1 MKREKIG
8 TLMAVSA
15 ASAMIL
21 AGFLGPLSGERS
33 GIWQPKME
41 VLASKQTSVKTAAV
55 SVENTEGETEEQG
68 YKAEDYEYL
77 LSLKPENSESVKV
90 KDYNKQVLD
99 WEDEEAYHKTEDI
112 LHKVYYKIGEEDP
125 NYGFFKTTLA
135 NTWEECSVLH
145 YNACHRKKPSYSGSI
160 SREKHGDIYGD
171 DVVLAGAYA
180 DFCFNYDWNTISE
193 MTVAQRDAAFENI
206 RDKMQEAL
214 DEADESELQN
224 EEKMEKLLG
233 EKLAGLKAEP
243 GCEFMEAEDT
253 DLGYYYVG
261 YYGYGD
267 MSDGEW
273 SYNSCETGSNSGE
286 GYSTQ
291 LSAEEQYDLV
301 FQTLMFPDY
310 KTMTV
315 SEFNRR
321 VNSIFNGD
329 EADNDFWKAYENVM
343 MTLEDSGQWTE
354 EEADFLKK
362 TVPAA
367 LAEYSARAI
376 EVYSGN
382 AGNLKEQ
389 EVWSVIE
396 AAGAEASTDKILF
409 TDCSLGYIDIEQK
422 E

>member
-1 MKREKIG
+1 MLVI
-8 TLMAVSA
+8 T
-15 ASAMIL
+15 AMEIC
-21 AGFLGPLSGERS
+21 
-33 GIWQPKME
+33 
-41 VLASKQTSVKTAAV
+41 
-55 SVENTEGETEEQG
+55 
-68 YKAEDYEYL
+68 
-77 LSLKPENSESVKV
+77 
-90 KDYNKQVLD
+90 LD
-99 WEDEEAYHKTEDI
+99 
-112 LHKVYYKIGEEDP
+112 
-125 NYGFFKTTLA
+125 
-135 NTWEECSVLH
+135 C
-145 YNACHRKKPSYSGSI
+145 
-160 SREKHGDIYGD
+160 
-171 DVVLAGAYA
+171 
-180 DFCFNYDWNTISE
+180 
-193 MTVAQRDAAFENI
+193 
-206 RDKMQEAL
+206 
-214 DEADESELQN
+214 
-224 EEKMEKLLG
+224 
-233 EKLAGLKAEP
+233 
-243 GCEFMEAEDT
+243 
-253 DLGYYYVG
+253 
-261 YYGYGD
+261 
-267 MSDGEW
+267 EW